1 MRYVLSEFRYEGRDD
16 DLVSMPDP
24 LVIGRASL
32 LSDGSERSGRLTAV
46 ATAS

>member
-1 MRYVLSEFRYEGRDD
+1 MRYVLSQFRYDGRDD
-16 DLVSMPDP
+16 DLVSTPDP

-32 LSDGSERSGRLTAV
+32 LNDGSERSGSLTAV